1 MGDYVL
7 SKVFL
12 QVLIVYQGVNSD
24 LKTEIL
30 SLPFQCDL
38 KLQVGKAV
46 EHIAAGTTALQK
58 AKTLQ
63 RSTRKCMCIA
73 IIILL
78 VTATIVVV
86 AVVQPWKKAT

>member
-1 MGDYVL
+1 MTM
-7 SKVFL
+7 KW
-12 QVLIVYQGVNSD
+12 
-24 LKTEIL
+24 
-30 SLPFQCDL
+30 
-38 KLQVGKAV
+38 QVGKAV

-78 VTATIVVV
+78 VTAAIIVV
-86 AVVQPWKKAT
+86 AVVQPWKNS